1 MVERKIV
8 ALEVVGSS
16 PIVYPK
22 ILVIIILFGFLKKN
36 FIYKI

>member
-22 ILVIIILFGFLKKN
+22 ILLFGLLK
-36 FIYKI
+36 YKYAY

>member
-22 ILVIIILFGFLKKN
+22 ILEIFIFFGLLKKI
-36 FIYKI
+36 FTYKI